1 MHEVKTFLLQK
12 RTQRDL
18 VLQQRRGIHKEK
30 ETFFA
35 LGRNDKPSD
44 MDNDASNM
52 VFKRQT
58 LEKTRNTKRH
68 EILNQKRNMENIL
81 ESHSENSTDEDLQR
95 DILIAM
101 KKIGELVPATRR
113 RNKDTLLKRWRNII
127 STELEMEEPLQ
138 KRPRHV
144 SSSRSEGHQTSNLK
158 REAAQKRI
166 RNNRDWVVQCRRCL
180 IYARPIIN
188 GNGALRRSRSSSID
202 MSFKTCNES
211 LGTVSTPSGSLEQDA
226 PDIFHSAFDQVDML
240 EEDLGHVYICP
251 PSPTEWVNSS
261 VDLNSLQFINFLGE
275 GTFGKVLLASDPASE
290 ELLAVKVMMKSSEV
304 EHDIQ
309 TELEVLKIGTGCRF
323 LTSLRAYKETPEN
336 YIIVMDYMAGGDL
349 HDLITELM
357 PFDMQT
363 TSDLK
368 PLNILRDANGHIKIA
383 DFGLSAVNVF
393 KGERTRGIVGT
404 RGYIAPEVMEG
415 ELYNHLVDSF
425 SLGVILFMMS
435 VGDQPYY
442 GQGSMQDYYWS
453 LREDVPVFMPGMC
466 PHAISFIE
474 GLLCKS
480 PCDRLAITS
489 SIKSHP
495 FFHSTDWGAVES
507 GNAHPPFHG
516 DF

>member
-1 MHEVKTFLLQK
+1 MILNIDDTEEIMCQTTSKKKAGEMLDRLAKNPKGLDALIESIRQQ
-12 RTQRDL
+12 RTQDFL
-18 VLQQRRGIHKEK
+18 IDKILDEVLRVKNSR
-30 ETFFA
+30 
-35 LGRNDKPSD
+35 
-44 MDNDASNM
+44 
-52 VFKRQT
+52 
-58 LEKTRNTKRH
+58 
-68 EILNQKRNMENIL
+68 L
-81 ESHSENSTDEDLQR
+81 ESLKDCYSDTSLASSNGTSEEKLVSPQTESTVLYHPAEESSLPNYLSNSL
-95 DILIAM
+95 
-101 KKIGELVPATRR
+101 
-113 RNKDTLLKRWRNII
+113 TL
-127 STELEMEEPLQ
+127 
-138 KRPRHV
+138 
-144 SSSRSEGHQTSNLK
+144 
-158 REAAQKRI
+158 
-166 RNNRDWVVQCRRCL
+166 
-180 IYARPIIN
+180 
-188 GNGALRRSRSSSID
+188 RSSSTQDNDKFPKPGELGAPPLPSIP
-202 MSFKTCNES
+202 SKEPEES
-211 LGTVSTPSGSLEQDA
+211 
-226 PDIFHSAFDQVDML
+226 
-240 EEDLGHVYICP
+240 C
-251 PSPTEWVNSS
+251 
-261 VDLNSLQFINFLGE
+261 
-275 GTFGKVLLASDPASE
+275 VLLASDPASE

-323 LTSLRAYKETPEN
+323 LTSLRAYKETHEN

-349 HDLITELM
+349 HDLITEWM

-489 SIKSHP
+489 SIRSHP